1 MQKERECGTDSLWYD
16 KWNVC
21 LTLSIF
27 FIKWMAESFD
37 EQDWIFGLG
46 GRVENEKD
54 KGFEIRRPGIKFSS
68 V

>member
-1 MQKERECGTDSLWYD
+1 
-16 KWNVC
+16 
-21 LTLSIF
+21 
-27 FIKWMAESFD
+27 MAESFD

-46 GRVENEKD
+46 GRLENEKD